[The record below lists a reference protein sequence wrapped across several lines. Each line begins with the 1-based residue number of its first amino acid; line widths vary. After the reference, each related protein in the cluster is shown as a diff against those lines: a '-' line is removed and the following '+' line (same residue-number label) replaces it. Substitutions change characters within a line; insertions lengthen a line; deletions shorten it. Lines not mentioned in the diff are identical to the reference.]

1 MNDDNYM
8 VVTKA
13 EYTELVEKAERIEA
27 VKRLIKDGDYFAI
40 QAIYAVLGIELPKT
54 KKAAE

>member
-8 VVTKA
+8 VVAKA
-13 EYTELVEKAERIEA
+13 EYTELIEKAERIEA

-40 QAIYAVLGIELPKT
+40 QAIYAVLGIELPKA